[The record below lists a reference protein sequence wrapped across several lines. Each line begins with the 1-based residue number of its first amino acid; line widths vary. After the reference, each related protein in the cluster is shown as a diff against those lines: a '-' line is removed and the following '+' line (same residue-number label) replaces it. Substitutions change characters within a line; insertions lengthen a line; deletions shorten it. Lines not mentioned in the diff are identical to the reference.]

1 MTMTDYDNET
11 LATWRGRTARD
22 TSGDKVGSITD
33 VYADNDTGQPDWL
46 AVSTGLF
53 GTKVSFVPIDGA
65 RVEGDDVVVAYDK
78 DTIKD
83 APRVE
88 ADGELSPEEEDSLYA
103 YYGRG
108 GTRAATDTVTGA
120 DDNVTSMHREGV
132 ISSDTTGR
140 DASMVRSEEEL
151 SVGKSSSEAGRVR
164 LRKWVETEDVH
175 LTVPVERQMARVV
188 REPVTEGDTAG
199 VGEFVE
205 GEEEIVLSEETVDV
219 SKHVV
224 GKERVGIETETVT
237 EQVPVDETVRKERV
251 EVVGDDGMI
260 TGDAD
265 QDRR

>member
-1 MTMTDYDNET
+1 MTDPGIQQ
-11 LATWRGRTARD
+11 AHSWQGRTVRD
-22 TSGDKVGSITD
+22 RSGDKVGSISD

-65 RVEGDDVVVAYDK
+65 ELDGDDVMVAYDK

-83 APRVE
+83 APRID
-88 ADGELSPEEEDSLYA
+88 ADGALSPEEEDELYA
-103 YYGRG
+103 HYGRSY
-108 GTRAATDTVTGA
+108 TPSTVDTVPRG
-120 DDNVTSMHREGV
+120 DDNVTNLRREAT
-132 ISSDTTGR
+132 ISSDTSGR

-151 SVGKSSSEAGRVR
+151 SVGKTSREAGRVR

-175 LTVPVERQMARVV
+175 LTVPVQRQMARVV
-188 REPVTEGDTAG
+188 REPVADGDTAG

-224 GKERVGIETETVT
+224 GKERVGVETETVT

-251 EVVGDDGMI
+251 EVVGDDDVI
-260 TGDAD
+260 TGDTGG
-265 QDRR
+265 DR